1 MYLTKKEKQKIID
14 SVVHHDK
21 FGKRYYVKPS
31 GMVVTVRA
39 SKWHS

>member
-1 MYLTKKEKQKIID
+1 MYLTKKGKQKIID
-14 SVVHHDK
+14 SVVHHGR

-31 GMVVTVRA
+31 GMVVTVKA